1 MENLYMRYVQ
11 FESSE
16 ELKIISVFG
25 SPQDEQYWPNQGV
38 VEDNDPRYMAFIDP
52 GSTVEGL
59 AEAAR
64 MERDSLLRSV
74 YDPGINMALRALRMA
89 TTPEE
94 QSYAEGKVIELDNY
108 AQALE
113 DIPEQPGFP
122 QAINWPTAPTK

>member
-1 MENLYMRYVQ
+1 MRYVQ

-122 QAINWPTAPTK
+122 QTINWPTAPTK

>member
-1 MENLYMRYVQ
+1 MRYVQ